1 MQEQE
6 KGNIEVKKQNELE
19 SSDANL
25 DISERL
31 EKLTKLYEDG
41 ELTEDEY
48 QQKTNALISK
58 M

>member
-25 DISERL
+25 DIKSRM

-41 ELTEDEY
+41 ILTEEEY
-48 QQKTNALISK
+48 QKKKDELVSLI
-58 M
+58 